1 MMKLAETLGRQ
12 KAHDIV
18 HTACAR
24 VPDGGGSFRDALL
37 DAPEI
42 GDRFDSAALDALLA
56 PEPGALTLSIN
67 RRLVAGGV
75 SVSDHD
81 VRRAMIFAWQTLK
94 LVVEPGGAVAL
105 AAALSGAV
113 DCRHR
118 ITAVV
123 LSGANVDAAVFGKIL
138 TGAEAG

>member
-1 MMKLAETLGRQ
+1 MLLSEAVMMKLAETLGRQ

-56 PEPGALTLSIN
+56 PEAYTGI
-67 RRLVAGGV
+67 
-75 SVSDHD
+75 
-81 VRRAMIFAWQTLK
+81 
-94 LVVEPGGAVAL
+94 
-105 AAALSGAV
+105 AAAFV
-113 DCRHR
+113 DG
-118 ITAVV
+118 V
-123 LSGANVDAAVFGKIL
+123 LAG
-138 TGAEAG
+138 EA